1 MKTVV
6 LDGYVLNPGDMSWE
20 GFEKLGDLTVYER
33 TDYTG
38 KEEAKVIERAK
49 DADAILTNKTIIS
62 RNVIENLP
70 KLKYIGVLATGYN
83 VVDLE
88 AAKEKGISVTNIPA
102 YSTASVV
109 QMSIGLLLEVCGHM
123 GEHNRSVKKGDW
135 QNCVDF
141 SYWNYPVIEVAN
153 KTIGLVGYGSIG
165 KAMHKVCEAL
175 GMKVLVNTPH
185 PDKKFETEN
194 MKFVDLDTLLH
205 EADVISLHCPLKAEN
220 KEMINK
226 DNIKKMRDGVIIINT
241 ARGGLIN
248 EQDLY
253 EALQSKKVY
262 AAAVDVVTSEPISAN
277 SPLLKAENCIIT
289 PHISWATSEARQRLM
304 DIAINNLKQFINGTP
319 VNVVNK

>member
-1 MKTVV
+1 MKIVV

-20 GFEKLGDLTVYER
+20 DLEKLGDLTVYER

-62 RNVIENLP
+62 RNVIEKLP
-70 KLKYIGVLATGYN
+70 NLKYIGVLATGYN
-83 VVDLE
+83 VVDLD
-88 AAKEKGISVTNIPA
+88 AAKEKGIAVTNIPA

-109 QMSIGLLLEVCGHM
+109 QMSIGLLLEVCGHI
-123 GEHNRSVKKGDW
+123 GDHNMSVKKGDW
-135 QNCVDF
+135 QNCADF
-141 SYWNYPVIEVAN
+141 SYWNYPVIEAAN

-165 KAMHKVCEAL
+165 KAMQKACEAL

-185 PDKKFETEN
+185 PDKKLESET
-194 MKFVDLDTLLH
+194 MKFADLDTLLH
-205 EADVISLHCPLKAEN
+205 ESDVISLHCPLKAEN

-226 DNIKKMRDGVIIINT
+226 DSIKQMKDGVIIINT

-262 AAAVDVVTSEPISAN
+262 AAAVDVVTSEPISDN
-277 SPLLKAENCIIT
+277 NPLLKADNCIIT
-289 PHISWATSEARQRLM
+289 PHIAWATSEARQRLM
-304 DIAINNLKQFINGTP
+304 DIAVNNLKQFMNGTP
-319 VNVVNK
+319 INVVNK

>member
-49 DADAILTNKTIIS
+49 DSDAILTNKTIIS

-88 AAKEKGISVTNIPA
+88 AAKEKRIAVTNIPA

-135 QNCVDF
+135 QNCADF

-185 PDKKFETEN
+185 PDSKFETEN

-304 DIAINNLKQFINGTP
+304 DIAVNNLKQFMNRTP